1 MRLGGKVFEKTENP
15 QQWVQA
21 HKDAGYRAAYCPL
34 EADADDAT
42 VEAYVNAAREADLV
56 IAEVGA
62 WSNPIDPNEEGRRNN
77 IAKCQRQLALADRV
91 GARCCV
97 NISGSRGP
105 KWNGPSPENIT
116 SETFDLIVES
126 LREIIDEVKPTRSYY
141 TLEMLGWSLPDSA
154 ESYLELINAVDRKA
168 FAVHVDPVNLV
179 NSPRRYYENGK
190 LMEHAFRTLAPYIR
204 SVHAKDITMG
214 NNHLVHIDE
223 CRPGTG
229 ELDFGVFLRE
239 MDKLE
244 PDTPL
249 MLEHLPNAEEY
260 KLAADHIRQVAQKEG
275 VTL

>member
-1 MRLGGKVFEKTENP
+1 MRLGGKIFEKTENP

-21 HKDAGYRAAYCPL
+21 HKEAGYRAAYCPL

-42 VEAYVNAAREADLV
+42 VEAYVNAAKEADLV

-62 WSNPIDPNEEGRRNN
+62 WSNPIDPDEEGRRKN
-77 IAKCQRQLALADRV
+77 IAKCQRQLGLADRV

-116 SETFDLIVES
+116 ADTFDLIVQA

-154 ESYLELINAVDRKA
+154 EAYLDLIKAVDRKA

-190 LMEHAFRTLAPYIR
+190 LMEHTFRTLAPHIR
-204 SVHAKDITMG
+204 SVHAKDVTMG

-229 ELDFGVFLRE
+229 SLDFGVFLRE

-260 KLAADHIRQVAQKEG
+260 KLAADHIRQVAQQEG